1 MNVKGIFRKEDK
13 SEEDYLRN
21 ENKELIMSLTSYAGD
36 DPAYSEVQRRIQA
49 NLDIME
55 RMRALNT
62 NRVVAALVDPRVVG
76 SVVATFGYLG
86 GMHYGAVLEAKGEA
100 ISHIWQKLGPKGPKI
115 Q

>member
-62 NRVVAALVDPRVVG
+62 NRVVAALLDPRVVG
-76 SVVATFGYLG
+76 SGVATLGYLG